1 MVNESGVFPELSMQG
16 EKLNK
21 TATESDDLVVVR
33 IDQRGDAGHI
43 AHVTINNPEKRNA
56 LGMAGKRAIANA
68 FSSLSRDEKLRAVV
82 LTGAGEKS
90 FIAGADLAEMKD
102 LSVEEA
108 EEEHTLTHYA
118 CDSIRRCP
126 VPVIARVNGY
136 CFGAGMELAASC
148 DMRASADHAKFGMP
162 EVRVG
167 LPSGMEAAL
176 LPSLVGWG
184 RAAELVLTGDVF
196 DAKEMYQS
204 GFLQKLVPAAELDAA
219 VEKWIQSILISGPR
233 AVRLQKSLLRDWE
246 RLSLADSIRRGIEMC
261 VEARRSDEPSRLMA
275 AFLARKRK

>member
-1 MVNESGVFPELSMQG
+1 
-16 EKLNK
+16 
-21 TATESDDLVVVR
+21 VR
-33 IDQRGDAGHI
+33 IQEQDAGRV
-43 AHVTINNPEKRNA
+43 AYVTVNNPSKRNA
-56 LGMAGKRAIANA
+56 LGMAGKRAIAAA
-68 FSSLSRDEKLRAVV
+68 FQKLSHDDTLRAVV

-102 LSVEEA
+102 LTVEEA
-108 EEEHTLTHYA
+108 QEEHTLTHYA
-118 CDSIRRCP
+118 CDAIRRCP

-148 DMRASADHAKFGMP
+148 DLRASADHAKFGMP

-196 DAKEMYQS
+196 DAREAYQF
-204 GFLQKLVPAAELDAA
+204 GFVQKLVPAEELDAA
-219 VEKWIQSILISGPR
+219 VDKWVQSILISGAR

-246 RLSLADSIRRGIEMC
+246 RMSLTDSIRRGIEMC
-261 VEARRSDEPSRLMA
+261 VEARRTDEPKRLMA
-275 AFLARKRK
+275 AFLSRKRR